1 MPAQSQAQRG
11 LIFGKR
17 NQYKTK
23 AKTPD
28 KWKWIWD
35 EDWENKG
42 KLPKKV
48 TEGIG
53 FEETQGGDQYIDDVI
68 DMLQDLTKMSFNEAE
83 RYFEKYYDFVAD
95 CYSDEMSSSD
105 CAEALLTKAEKELE
119 ETVQNV
125 VMKENQNVIMKE
137 NFRARTVNEDVYGDP
152 YVSDDT
158 RPKQKEEDEGWTLKA
173 GDEVIFNLRGMGPE
187 FEDADEGDIVKY
199 DGKMAII
206 DSPETASEVGDRD
219 YEYYNIWFPGKGP
232 GEGEMFYGVSGYHLD
247 DV

>member
-1 MPAQSQAQRG
+1 MPAKSQSQRG
-11 LIFGKR
+11 LIFAKR
-17 NQYKTK
+17 DQYKSK

-35 EDWENKG
+35 EGWENKG
-42 KLPKKV
+42 KLPKK
-48 TEGIG
+48 
-53 FEETQGGDQYIDDVI
+53 
-68 DMLQDLTKMSFNEAE
+68 KN
-83 RYFEKYYDFVAD
+83 KN
-95 CYSDEMSSSD
+95 
-105 CAEALLTKAEKELE
+105 

-125 VMKENQNVIMKE
+125 IMEKLSLGDINHLAIPGRNLGYSRPEEITLDYETYMKNKDMIDSNFHVEFSDGDKPGSLVRVLEKYPVRENW
-137 NFRARTVNEDVYGDP
+137 RARTVNEDVYGDP
-152 YVSDDT
+152 YVSDHT
-158 RPKQKEEDEGWTLKA
+158 GPKEKEEDEGWTLKA

-199 DGKMAII
+199 DGQMAII
-206 DSPETASEVGDRD
+206 DSPETALEIGDRD